1 MSFGQRFGRFLSLAA
16 AAVLALSMAACKPS
30 GQESVSLHGAGAT
43 FPAPLYQQLFAEYN
57 KKHPEVKISYQSVG
71 SGAGVNQFI
80 AGTVTFGASDV
91 AMTEAEIAQVKRG
104 TVLVPVTAG
113 AIVIGFNVEG
123 VSELKLSQEALAQIF
138 LGEIKVW
145 NDPRIAALNQG
156 VNLPSQPITVVHRSD
171 GSGTTGVF
179 TMHLS
184 AISQTWKSGPG
195 TGKTVQW
202 PTGIGA
208 KGNEG
213 VTAQL
218 MQVPGSIGYIEV
230 SYARQNNIK
239 SAVLQNRDGNFVA
252 YSSAAAAEAL
262 ANIELPDSLVAFEP
276 NPAGAGSYPIVSYS
290 WILAYRQYDD
300 AKQAETLRN
309 VLHWAVTDGQAF
321 ADQLGYIPLPEPV
334 VVKLAPVIDTIGR

>member
-1 MSFGQRFGRFLSLAA
+1 MSSGRKLVRFLSLAVV
-16 AAVLALSMAACKPS
+16 AVLSLSMAACKPS
-30 GQESVSLHGAGAT
+30 SQESVSLHGAGAT

-104 TVLVPVTAG
+104 AILVPVTAG
-113 AIVIGFNVEG
+113 AIVIGFNIEG
-123 VSELKLSQEALAQIF
+123 VAELKLSQQVLAQIF
-138 LGEIKVW
+138 LGEIKTW
-145 NDPRIAALNQG
+145 NDTRIAELNPG
-156 VNLPSQPITVVHRSD
+156 VNLPATPVTVVHRSD

-184 AISQTWKSGPG
+184 AVSDKWKNGPG
-195 TGKTVQW
+195 SGKTVQW
-202 PTGIGA
+202 PVGIGA

-230 SYARQNNIK
+230 AYATQNNIK
-239 SAVLQNRDGNFVA
+239 TATVQNREGNFVK
-252 YSSAAAAEAL
+252 YSSTAAAEAL
-262 ANIELPDSLVAFEP
+262 ANIQLPDTLVAFEP

-290 WILAYRQYDD
+290 WIMAYRQYDD
-300 AKQAETLRN
+300 AKQAEALRN
-309 VLHWAVTDGQAF
+309 VLNWAVTDGQAF
-321 ADQLGYIPLPEPV
+321 ADQLGYIPLPESV
-334 VVKLAPVIDTIGR
+334 VSQLAPVIDTIGR